1 MTTATQTTKTKATR
15 QSRYCKNQG
24 CKKQFKVAPAS
35 KKLYCKPGCST
46 KMQNKKRPRVNR
58 LDKARR
64 TPFMFYLAR
73 ECKRAGTLQVLTGHT
88 VESLVELYEVWK
100 YAFRA
105 NQYGLVRS
113 FELSHIASVE
123 SSTTLGLLCAENLC
137 VAPKSLNKAHGT
149 QYFGHGKKIS
159 RTSIVAKHLV
169 FSDEPEGTVLDRVI
183 VYLGDQVIDDLVR
196 VAKLQPY
203 EKLKHIDWLTKNL
216 DPQYPEHRKHLAGLS
231 EMSTVALS
239 ALKAQLQGKSSA
251 STFTIQ
257 GYAFKPFDVLYHE
270 LERHAQYRPELQG
283 VFEELQRLNERK
295 TFKNSWAIEAS
306 EERALFDL
314 LHGKSVADVRDAL
327 DSLVDRN
334 TPVIDLDTVNAYGGD
349 FVSEVL
355 ERIPAYAPIKFT
367 VQKSAVQTAPVKV
380 LATLCMMLNSE
391 APDVGYSRP
400 MVAPL
405 WEASPD
411 LPPF

>member
-1 MTTATQTTKTKATR
+1 MTTATQTKKPKTVR
-15 QSRYCKNQG
+15 QSRYCKNPD
-24 CKKQFKVAPAS
+24 CKKQFKVAPTS
-35 KKLYCKPGCST
+35 KKLYCKTECSA
-46 KMQNKKRPRVNR
+46 KVQNKKRPRVDR

-73 ECKRAGTLQVLTGHT
+73 ECKRAQTLQVLTGHT
-88 VESLVELYEVWK
+88 VESLVELYKIWK

-105 NQYGLVRS
+105 NQYGLVRQ
-113 FELSHIASVE
+113 FEISHIASVE
-123 SSTTLGLLCAENLC
+123 SLTTLGLLCAENLC
-137 VAPKSLNKAHGT
+137 VSPKALNKAHGT

-169 FSDEPEGTVLDRVI
+169 FSDEPEGAVLDRVI
-183 VYLGDQVIDDLVR
+183 AYLSEQVVDDLVR

-216 DPQYPEHRKHLAGLS
+216 DPQYPEHRRYLAELS

-239 ALKAQLQGKSSA
+239 NLKSQLKGKSG

-257 GYAFKPFDVLYHE
+257 GHAFKSFDVLYRE
-270 LERHAQYRPELQG
+270 LERHMQYRPELQN
-283 VFEELQRLNERK
+283 VFEEFQRLNELK
-295 TFKNSWAIEAS
+295 TYKNSWVVEAS

-314 LHGKSVADVRDAL
+314 LHGKSVADVQDAL
-327 DSLVDRN
+327 DALMDRN
-334 TPVIDLDTVNAYGGD
+334 APVICYDTINAYGGD
-349 FVSEVL
+349 FVPEVL
-355 ERIPAYAPIKFT
+355 ERIPAYSPIVFPIQNIAT
-367 VQKSAVQTAPVKV
+367 QDAPVRV
-380 LATLCMMLNSE
+380 LATLSIMLDSE
-391 APDVGYSRP
+391 FPDIGYSRP
-400 MVAPL
+400 MVAPV